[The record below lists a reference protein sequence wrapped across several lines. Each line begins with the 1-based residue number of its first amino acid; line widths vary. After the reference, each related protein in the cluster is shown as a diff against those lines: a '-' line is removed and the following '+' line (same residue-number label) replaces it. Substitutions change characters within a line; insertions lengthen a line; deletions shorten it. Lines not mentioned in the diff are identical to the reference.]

1 MKRTVTI
8 LGGDERMAWLA
19 ESLRREGYSIRLAA
33 LLPPA
38 PLKNRLPQPET
49 PDRLLPESETV
60 ILAVPTVGPDGML
73 RTPTVPERYP
83 LAECLRLLPER
94 AVVLGGTLPP
104 DCRKIEEERHLAY
117 TDLLALPELQELNA
131 IATAEGAVALAMREQ
146 NTTLFDTRCVV
157 LGYGRCGSALCRRLA
172 ALGAKVTAAA
182 AAGNSWRASMPMGIP
197 PVISISFPLLWTAA
211 KSFLIQCRPRYCR
224 RSCCAG
230 CRRKLWWWS
239 WPARRAAVTPP
250 WRKRWGCATGTR
262 RACQARQRPAP
273 PENTWGR

>member
-19 ESLRREGYSIRLAA
+19 ESLRRRGISSGWRRCC
-33 LLPPA
+33 PPA

-60 ILAVPTVGPDGML
+60 ILAVPTVGRMGCCAP
-73 RTPTVPERYP
+73 RRSRSATPGGVP
-83 LAECLRLLPER
+83 A
-94 AVVLGGTLPP
+94 AAAGGAMVLGGTLPP
-104 DCRKIEEERHLAY
+104 DCRKIAEEQHLAY

-146 NTTLFDTRCVV
+146 NTTLFDMRCVV
-157 LGYGRCGSALCRRLA
+157 LGYGRCGSALCRDWRHWA
-172 ALGAKVTAAA
+172 PKVTAAA
-182 AAGNSWRASMPMGIP
+182 RRREQLARIYADGHTPCDINKLSP
-197 PVISISFPLLWTAA
+197 LWTAA

-262 RACQARQRPAP
+262 LACRARQRPAP